1 MPRLSPPVSKMSPQY
16 FIRFGQNVPVS
27 MHKLVPLVSWKKYIQ
42 PPKIHERDK
51 KRTFYIFTKSCPS
64 LTVQSMSG
72 ASNQSN
78 RKGLCMLNSSTERS
92 PIPESVNTT
101 HRRQEHCGGRVSCH
115 GPLIPQSMR
124 SLMSR

>member
-51 KRTFYIFTKSCPS
+51 KRTFYIFTKSAPAS
-64 LTVQSMSG
+64 LSRV
-72 ASNQSN
+72 
-78 RKGLCMLNSSTERS
+78 C
-92 PIPESVNTT
+92 
-101 HRRQEHCGGRVSCH
+101 QEPATRTIEGVSACS
-115 GPLIPQSMR
+115 IVPQSVPP
-124 SLMSR
+124 SQTA